1 VTATTATT
9 VAPATPT
16 DGVGRR
22 YRPATF
28 VDVVRSEWTKLR
40 TVRSTWWALLVTVL
54 LGIGLGALI
63 TLAASNHYNNLGPSD
78 KASWDPTKI
87 STVGLAF
94 GQLAIAVLGIM
105 FIASEYSTGMI
116 RTSLAAVPRRSRL
129 LGAKALVFA
138 VVALVVGEVLGV
150 ISFVIGQAIIKAEGA
165 PTASLSSGAPLRAVL
180 GIGLYLAVLA
190 VIAVGFGAIVRSTA
204 AAIAMIVALLFVLP
218 AISEALPDS
227 WQHPIQKYWPTDAGS
242 QLLSVHRGA
251 YTLSPW
257 LGFLVMVVFAAVVMA
272 VALYLM
278 NLRDA

>member
-1 VTATTATT
+1 MTATTTL
-9 VAPATPT
+9 APKSPT
-16 DGVGRR
+16 NGLGRR

-40 TVRSTWWALLVTVL
+40 TVRSTWWALLVTVA

-63 TLAASNHYNNLGPSD
+63 TLAASNHYASMSPGD
-78 KASWDPTKI
+78 QASWDPTSV

-138 VVALVVGEVLGV
+138 VMALVVGEVLGV

-180 GIGLYLAVLA
+180 GIGLYLAVLS
-190 VIAVGFGAIVRSTA
+190 VIAVGLGAIVRSTA

-218 AISEALPDS
+218 AVSEALPDS
-227 WQHPIQKYWPTDAGS
+227 WQHPIQKYWPTQAGS
-242 QLLSVHRGA
+242 QLISVHRDA
-251 YTLSPW
+251 HTLAPW
-257 LGFLVMVVFAAVVMA
+257 AGFGVMAVFAALVFA
-272 VALYLM
+272 IALYLM